1 MKKTFSLMGLLALL
15 AMPTTL
21 SAQSIFKFT
30 WNDMRGGSYPRQI
43 DERKLAEYCFGSW
56 KCNSLLNLFKQDT
69 VPLQEMKERFYSRV
83 NTKRRTR
90 YFPQNDS
97 VTAIRG
103 VQDVLVNSP
112 LATCPIKKAR
122 NMRGVWSY
130 PHLRLV
136 ELLDENGK
144 KDSALYR
151 KVADTFT
158 PNVEGYRQGFPT
170 WFEGNV
176 IKLRSPMWYMNF
188 VVSAQPWF
196 YHYEKGKVI
205 IDECDSD
212 CPDYFS
218 SYPRIFDGTWVDNLM
233 EGMPFFS
240 DAINRGHHS
249 FQSPVGELHLSA
261 PHQGGLCLRHRVT
274 AAARTGRGHKESVR
288 GTAKLHD
295 SPTSRP
301 VQAALHVRRPRVP
314 RSLHASLAR
323 FTRMGN
329 NRPDSYESEYPG
341 KKKTV
346 NS

>member
-69 VPLQEMKERFYSRV
+69 VPLQEMKERFYSTV

-176 IKLRSPMWYMNF
+176 IKLRSPMWYMDF

-240 DAINRGHHS
+240 DAINRDITPFKAPSVS
-249 FQSPVGELHLSA
+249 FTFLLHIKADYACDIELLLPRELDGDTKKAFEELRNYMTHLRR
-261 PHQGGLCLRHRVT
+261 GLFKPLYTLDGRVFP
-274 AAARTGRGHKESVR
+274 GRYMQ
-288 GTAKLHD
+288 AWHD
-295 SPTSRP
+295 SHGWEITDLIATNPNIP
-301 VQAALHVRRPRVP
+301 ERR
-314 RSLHASLAR
+314 
-323 FTRMGN
+323 
-329 NRPDSYESEYPG
+329 
-341 KKKTV
+341 KQ
-346 NS
+346 